1 MKRIQDR
8 RNEYRSFAVK
18 ALCAA
23 VAAVFAETAGAQAL
37 PTGGTVTAGTATIGT
52 SGSAMTVTQTS
63 QRAIIDWASFNIGNG
78 ASVTFAQPGASSIA
92 VSRSGPAA
100 NIDGALSA
108 NGHLLILSPNGV
120 LFGANARVNVG
131 GLIASTGNI
140 NDNQFMNGVDGSF
153 AITGATTGSVSNQ
166 GHITV
171 SGAGLAAFV
180 APSVTNSGT
189 IQAIGGRIR
198 LASAQAATISLN
210 NGLYEI
216 VINQGIANGT
226 LTNTGT
232 LTTGS
237 ATGSIILSAL
247 DAANVVSG
255 TINLEGVQQASRIEV
270 HGGHVV
276 LKSDLDAAVVTGTSR
291 VIDVCG
297 CASIQDAV
305 DIAKVGTPGA
315 GATVNVQGGSHSEQV
330 TINKAGLK
338 LLGQAGA
345 KLVVPNGTQVNGIT
359 IGANDVTVSGFEIA
373 GPVTS
378 SYLTYLWGSNIT
390 RGIAVGNGITGF
402 TIANN
407 NIHDVRNG
415 ILIDGRNAGFVNG
428 NRIENTKSAISV
440 QYTDGAGIAI
450 SGNKEGPIGNEW
462 GVNLHLN
469 GFLENGTI
477 FTNPHA
483 ASPTLGQQQALL
495 DLSNANGGW
504 GVQDQGY
511 TSSNRTRVAVATNG
525 TANAQGSLLTPLNS
539 IQSGIDAVV
548 AGGVVNVGAG
558 TFTQGTTLNVN
569 KRVTLAG
576 AGEAS
581 TIIDARTVV
590 NNYGMLVTADHVWL
604 HDFTFYGPSANVG
617 NAYGIKVQPAPGPGL
632 SADSRLYD
640 FKITNVTSRGAGR
653 AELDLN
659 GVVGATIDHF
669 TADGAPVGIDNGTT
683 AGAGIQI
690 TDSSDV
696 TITSS
701 KTRNNAWGGVA
712 LFQGNKFFNQQT
724 TRISVEN
731 NNVFAESNP
740 LYLQDESAS
749 QNFGDLN
756 LPGFKYAV
764 RNTATVGSGSDRVD
778 YSQFTWMQAAPQGA
792 FNLAVNLL
800 APNASYIQGWSGT
813 ALTQTFH
820 VGVGSLTA
828 GGTRNMSIMTAV
840 DRADPGALINIYP
853 GAYTETAANRV
864 IHMTNENGV
873 SSDGVYTLGLFLD
886 KNDMTLRGV
895 NASGNAITNADDV
908 QAWITAGAI
917 TDFGMAHGVMANNVT
932 FEGLGFKPKTDDLNK
947 TIEIGGD
954 NFTFRNSVVDNRPSP
969 GGTTKAGGAGALYFG
984 ELDPVG
990 HPMTKLTVT
999 GSKFY
1004 DGSVTITNGVGVAL
1018 DGVTY
1023 APASQRVISG
1033 NRFIG
1038 SGNFSFAGVSLTGKM
1053 GEIDWRRM
1061 GIGAV
1066 TITGN
1071 SFSGFDDSVLVRGE
1085 QQGVDLR
1092 QVMRDNSFDRSV
1104 LVTDAAGNAR
1114 GELYG
1119 SSMSGNAPFFMRP
1132 KYSIQSS
1139 IGAGLNRSLTGDTV
1153 AIGPGTY
1160 AESIVLNG
1168 LRNLTFNGSTIQGL
1182 TINPGAAGSGI
1193 GGSATAN
1200 TALGFRFDAPIVL
1213 LSDTTL
1219 ATTGADIVLN
1229 GDIQGAGGNAFAL
1242 SLMAGPGNVSLA
1254 SGGTPDNPL
1263 GHFDNVSN
1271 DFSLSGTLW
1280 VTGFN
1285 IGASGDVSLSD
1296 HSLHATQSGSS
1307 NAIAAGG
1314 TATGTVFSE
1323 SPLVVNA
1330 GEEIRMR
1337 IDAPAAIVR
1346 TTGRVDIVNLGSSVI
1361 DVNGRPQT
1369 PATMSNT
1376 DPARLLPS
1384 ESAIAGNSA
1393 KSKGPDGASAPSAPS
1408 SLSAAFA
1415 GEALDQGR
1423 SVEINLAP
1431 GYGRGR

>member
-1 MKRIQDR
+1 MKPVQRR

-37 PTGGTVTAGTATIGT
+37 PSGGTVTAGTATIGT

-63 QRAIIDWASFNIGNG
+63 QRAIIDWSSFNIGNG

-100 NIDGALSA
+100 NIDGALTA

-153 AITGATTGSVSNQ
+153 AITGATSGTVSNQ
-166 GHITV
+166 GVITV

-180 APSVTNSGT
+180 APSVSNSGT
-189 IQAIGGRIR
+189 IHATAGRIM
-198 LASAQAATISLN
+198 LASAQAATMTIAM

-216 VINQGIANGT
+216 AIDRGIANGT
-226 LTNTGT
+226 LVNTGT
-232 LTTGS
+232 LTTGTAS
-237 ATGSIILSAL
+237 GSIVLSAL

-255 TINLEGVQQASRIEV
+255 TINLEGVQQANRIEV

-276 LKSDLDAAVVTGTSR
+276 LKSDLEAATVTGTSR

-305 DIAKVGTPGA
+305 DIAKVGAAGA

-330 TINKAGLK
+330 TINKAGLS

-345 KLVVPNGTQVNGIT
+345 KLVVPNGAQVNGIT
-359 IGANDVTVSGFEIA
+359 IGANDVTVSGLEIA

-378 SYLTYLWGSNIT
+378 SYLAYPWGSNIS

-407 NIHDVRNG
+407 SIHDVRNG
-415 ILIDGRNAGFVNG
+415 ILIDGRNTGMVTG

-440 QYTDGAGIAI
+440 QYTDGSGIAI
-450 SGNKEGPIGNEW
+450 SGNSQGPIGNEW

-469 GFLENGTI
+469 GFLDGGTI
-477 FTNPHA
+477 YTNPHA
-483 ASPTLGQQQALL
+483 ASPTLAWQQALL
-495 DLSNANGGW
+495 DLSSANGGW

-511 TSSNRTRVAVATNG
+511 TSSNRTQVAVATTG
-525 TANAQGSLLTPLNS
+525 TSNAQGSLLTPLNS
-539 IQSGIDAVV
+539 LQSGIDAVV
-548 AGGVVNVGAG
+548 AGGVVNVGSG
-558 TFTQGTTLNVN
+558 TYTQATTLNVN
-569 KRVTLAG
+569 KSVTLNG
-576 AGEAS
+576 AGEAG
-581 TIIDARTVV
+581 TTIDARSVT
-590 NNYGMLVTADHVWL
+590 NYGILVTADNTAL
-604 HDFTFYGPSANVG
+604 HGFTLWGPTADAASS
-617 NAYGIKVQPAPGPGL
+617 YGIKVQPGAG
-632 SADSRLYD
+632 ATRLRN
-640 FKITNVTSRGAGR
+640 FSISNVTSQGAGR
-653 AELDLN
+653 AELDLHA
-659 GVVGATIDHF
+659 VDVATIDQV
-669 TADGAPVGIDNGTT
+669 TANGAPVGTNGTT
-683 AGAGIQI
+683 KGAGIQV
-690 TDSSDV
+690 TDSANV
-696 TITSS
+696 TIKNSRTL
-701 KTRNNAWGGVA
+701 NNAWGGVA
-712 LFQGNKFFNQQT
+712 FFQSNRFYDQQT
-724 TRISVEN
+724 TNITVEN
-731 NNVFAESNP
+731 NNTFTESNP

-749 QNFGDLN
+749 RNFGILN
-756 LPGFKYAV
+756 LSGFNYAV
-764 RNTATVGSGSDRVD
+764 RNTATVGSGSSLVD

-800 APNASYIQGWSGT
+800 APDASYVQGWSGT

-820 VGVGSLTA
+820 VGVGNLTG

-840 DRADPGALINIYP
+840 DRADPGAAVNIYP
-853 GAYTETAANRV
+853 GSYTETAMNRT
-864 IHMTNENGV
+864 IPGV
-873 SSDGVYTLGLFLD
+873 GAGYNLGLFVNKDGL
-886 KNDMTLRGV
+886 TLRGV
-895 NASGNAITNADDV
+895 DAAGNAIASADDV

-917 TDFGMAHGVMANNVT
+917 TNFGMAHGVSANNVT
-932 FEGLGFKPKTDDLNK
+932 FEGLGFKPKPDDLNK
-947 TIEIGGD
+947 TIEIAGD

-969 GGTTKAGGAGALYFG
+969 GGTTKTGGAGALYFG

-990 HPMTKLTVT
+990 HPMTRLTVT

-1038 SGNFSFAGVSLTGKM
+1038 SSNYRFAGVSLTGKM
-1053 GEIDWRRM
+1053 DEIGWRPMR
-1061 GIGAV
+1061 IGAA

-1114 GELYG
+1114 GETYQSTPDDVHFTPRL
-1119 SSMSGNAPFFMRP
+1119 
-1132 KYSIQSS
+1132 KYSIQSG
-1139 IGAGLNRSLTGDTV
+1139 IAAGLNRSVTGDTV
-1153 AIGPGTY
+1153 AVGPGTY

-1200 TALGFRFDAPIVL
+1200 TSLGFRFDAPVVL

-1219 ATTGADIVLN
+1219 ATTGGNIVLN
-1229 GDIQGAGGNAFAL
+1229 GDIQGAAGNAYAL
-1242 SLMAGPGNVSLA
+1242 SLMTGGGNISLA
-1254 SGGTPDNPL
+1254 SGGTPANPL
-1263 GHFDNVSN
+1263 GHFDSASN
-1271 DFSLSGTLW
+1271 DFMLSGTLW

-1285 IGASGDVSLSD
+1285 IGAAGSVALSD
-1296 HSLHATQSGSS
+1296 HSLHATQTGLL
-1307 NAIAAGG
+1307 NLIAAGG
-1314 TATGTVFSE
+1314 ISTGSVFSE
-1323 SPLVVNA
+1323 SPLVVSA
-1330 GEEIRMR
+1330 GGA
-1337 IDAPAAIVR
+1337 IDMTIGATFAVVSGAGHVEVVNVGDGPIEVNGKLQAPVVNVLPGRLMPAESTISGNIAANSTARDGRPAIVAP
-1346 TTGRVDIVNLGSSVI
+1346 NSL
-1361 DVNGRPQT
+1361 
-1369 PATMSNT
+1369 PAS
-1376 DPARLLPS
+1376 
-1384 ESAIAGNSA
+1384 
-1393 KSKGPDGASAPSAPS
+1393 
-1408 SLSAAFA
+1408 FA

-1423 SVEINLAP
+1423 AVEINLAP
-1431 GYGRGR
+1431 GYGREP